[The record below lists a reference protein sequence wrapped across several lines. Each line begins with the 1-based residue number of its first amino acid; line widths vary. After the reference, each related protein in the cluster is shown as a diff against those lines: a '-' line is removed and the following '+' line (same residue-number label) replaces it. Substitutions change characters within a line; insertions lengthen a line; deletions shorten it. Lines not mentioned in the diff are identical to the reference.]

1 MNARFLPILIL
12 LAWSVLGWGCERRE
26 YRVKMRDQGGI
37 PQRVFTDSAPSMSE
51 LDALQKSYGHEARS
65 DPETGDRYFEA
76 TFDDNLP
83 LELAGANGW
92 SRLAG
97 GLGDALFW
105 FERPLVGKYSWPT
118 LVQRV
123 ESGIL
128 WLRITKLWAIQE
140 FGEERAEAIDRF
152 FEETVIPGVVDGYL
166 RFVGAGSVMTAQ
178 RVGFGL
184 RKPDSTHELT
194 PDEFFRLQVLIPII
208 IDVSR
213 DSNMTPDELHMGM
226 LMGMDGGSTK
236 AERRKAWR
244 AAGEAVALRFVQE
257 LDPGRES
264 VSWNQIRGWG
274 FSLLLFAAQ
283 PGKYKQLML
292 DSPAVSDS
300 EKRTIVDGGAVY
312 PPMPF
317 GVRILGGSKGD
328 LMTYELEPE
337 TRPFMGNGISRELDG
352 EAVPSGE
359 EGGEADQVL
368 YRMRL
373 KPADEGPL
381 FGPPPAY
388 AFWSVPDQSRQRA
401 IFGAVPLAGLDLA
414 LVTGWEHL
422 LEDAARSRW
431 DAALEQ
437 AALEGGP
444 DRLRDVL
451 GTIDLAAP
459 ECLAELLSSGD

>member
-1 MNARFLPILIL
+1 MSARIL
-12 LAWSVLGWGCERRE
+12 LLLVAWCILGGGCERRE
-26 YRVKMRDQGGI
+26 YRVKMRDEGGI
-37 PQRVFTDSAPSMSE
+37 PQRVFTDSAPSTSE
-51 LDALQKSYGHEARS
+51 LKALQKSYGHEARS

-76 TFDDNLP
+76 TFDGDLP
-83 LELAGANGW
+83 LELQGVNGW

-105 FERPLVGKYSWPT
+105 FERPLVAEYSWPT
-118 LVQRV
+118 LVKRV

-128 WLRITKLWAIQE
+128 WLRITKLWAIRE
-140 FGEERAEAIDRF
+140 FGSERAEAIDGF

-184 RKPDSTHELT
+184 REPDSTHELT

-213 DSNMTPDELHMGM
+213 NSNMTPDELHMGM
-226 LMGMDGGSTK
+226 LMGMDGGSSTS
-236 AERRKAWR
+236 ERRKAWR
-244 AAGEAVALRFVQE
+244 TAGEEVALRFVRE
-257 LDPGRES
+257 LDPDRES
-264 VSWNQIRGWG
+264 VSWGQIRGWG

-292 DSPAVSDS
+292 DSPAVSDA
-300 EKRTIVDGGAVY
+300 EKRTIADGGVVY

-317 GVRILGGSKGD
+317 GVRILGGNRGD
-328 LMTYELEPE
+328 LMTFELEPE
-337 TRPFMGNGISRELDG
+337 TRPFMVNGILRDPDE
-352 EAVPSGE
+352 EVVPSVA
-359 EGGEADQVL
+359 EGGEADQVI
-368 YRMRL
+368 YRMGL
-373 KPADEGPL
+373 KPANEGPL

-388 AFWSVPDQSRQRA
+388 AFWSVPDESRQRA
-401 IFGAVPLAGLDLA
+401 IFGEVPLAGLDLA

-422 LEDAARSRW
+422 LEAAARSRW

-437 AALEGGP
+437 AALEGRP
-444 DRLRDVL
+444 DRLRDAL
-451 GTIDLAAP
+451 ETIDLAAP
-459 ECLAELLSSGD
+459 ECLAELLPSDG